1 MRETPRYLFQQQC
14 MHRDQ
19 IQEADCKEVRHDLH
33 NHHNPKIISRFTL
46 TLAKKAYI
54 ECHTSTF
61 SAPGASSL

>member
-1 MRETPRYLFQQQC
+1 
-14 MHRDQ
+14 MHQDQ
-19 IQEADCKEVRHDLH
+19 IQEADYKVKLHDLH
-33 NHHNPKIISRFTL
+33 NHHNPIIISIFTL